1 MDSASQKSQLRE
13 DIRHRLLSFS
23 SEELAAESRSL
34 CRRLHDLMPREPQV
48 IAAYY
53 PLKDEADVKPLLTDL
68 LRDGHH
74 IYLPRVG
81 KGDMVFRR
89 IPHLQLARGVFN
101 IPEPLADA
109 PLLDPM
115 KLAYALIP
123 GRAFDRSGNRL
134 GRGNGGYDHWLRWIR
149 AYYQKSSSERLPAF
163 WGVAFECQIVQ
174 EIPFEAHDE
183 KVDSVVTARGKMDC

>member
-1 MDSASQKSQLRE
+1 MDAKSQKSQLRE

-74 IYLPRVG
+74 IYLPRVE
-81 KGDMVFRR
+81 KEDMVFRR

-134 GRGNGGYDHWLRWIR
+134 GRGNGGYDHWIR
-149 AYYQKSSSERLPAF
+149 EQRKMNRRTVF
-163 WGVAFECQIVQ
+163 WGVCFECQLVQ
-174 EIPFEAHDE
+174 EVPVEAHDE
-183 KVDSVVTARGKMDC
+183 KVDAVVTARGRIEIEN

>member
-109 PLLDPM
+109 PLLESS
-115 KLAYALIP
+115 KLQIALIP
-123 GRAFDRSGNRL
+123 GRAFDRKGNRL
-134 GRGNGGYDHWLRWIR
+134 GRGNGGYDIWIR
-149 AYYQKSSSERLPAF
+149 KQRSDNPATKLF
-163 WGVAFECQIVQ
+163 GTAFECQIVQ
-174 EIPFEAHDE
+174 EVPIEPHDE
-183 KVDSVVTARGKMDC
+183 KVDA